1 MSADFLP
8 GWIQK
13 SSRRQVSI
21 PCAVRARPH
30 VRAAALASIACL
42 GAILA
47 VSRRACAEPSK
58 LSPEVGYNY
67 DEVETARIAGTAG
80 ADRAFSNSLSA
91 LFINPANLAATR
103 VYHLGAFAQIW
114 PEASR
119 QSYGVGAVDS
129 VVSSARVAGGVGATW
144 NFQDSDGI
152 ARKWTDLRFALA
164 YPVSDEFFL
173 GLGGRYMWLSE
184 DGLGPLG
191 TSLASAGL
199 PSKRIVRGFSLDAG
213 ATLKPNQHFSLSLVG
228 NNLNNPDTGY
238 QPTSVGGGIGVA
250 FGDFSAEGD
259 IVADFT
265 TWDRTTVRP
274 MLGLEGLFA
283 DHFETRL
290 GYRYDDGAKSHG
302 LAGGVG
308 YIERTFDVD
317 ISVRRTVVG
326 EGATALVFGF
336 AYHLEATGL
345 TPSSSDS
352 F

>member
-1 MSADFLP
+1 VLVGLACACAGL
-8 GWIQK
+8 GL
-13 SSRRQVSI
+13 SSR
-21 PCAVRARPH
+21 
-30 VRAAALASIACL
+30 AL
-42 GAILA
+42 
-47 VSRRACAEPSK
+47 AEPSK

-67 DEVETARIAGTAG
+67 NEIETARVAGTAG

-91 LFINPANLAATR
+91 LFVNPANLAVTR

-119 QSYGVGAVDS
+119 QSYGAGAVDS
-129 VVSSARVAGGVGATW
+129 VVSSARVAGGVGATY

-152 ARKWTDLRFALA
+152 ARKWTDLRVALA
-164 YPVSDEFFL
+164 YPVSDQFFL
-173 GLGGRYMWLSE
+173 GLGGRYLWLSE

-199 PSKRIVRGFSLDAG
+199 PGKRIVRGFALDAG
-213 ATLKPNQHFSLSLVG
+213 ATLKPNEHFSISIVG

-250 FGDFSAEGD
+250 FGDYSAEAD
-259 IVADFT
+259 LVADFT
-265 TWDRTTVRP
+265 TWDRTTLRP
-274 MLGLEGLFA
+274 MLGLEGLIA
-283 DHFETRL
+283 DHFEARL

-308 YIERTFDVD
+308 YIERNFDVD
-317 ISVRRTVVG
+317 LSVRHTVAG
-326 EGATALVFGF
+326 EAATALVFGF
-336 AYHLEATGL
+336 VYHLEATGL
-345 TPSSSDS
+345 TPSASDS